1 MSTRE
6 ADQAQTPA
14 ASSYTMTVN
23 GQRRRVTVTDPST
36 PLLWVLR
43 DTLRLTGSK
52 FGCGFGICG
61 ACTVHMDEEAVQSCM
76 VPISRAA
83 GRRITTI
90 EGLSVDGT
98 HPVQQAWMAENVP
111 QCGYCQAG
119 QIMSAAA
126 LLAQTASPTDEEID
140 RAMEGNL
147 CRCGTHMRIR
157 RAIHRAAAAPKAER

>member
-1 MSTRE
+1 MSSRGS
-6 ADQAQTPA
+6 DRVQTPA

-23 GQRRRVTVTDPST
+23 GERRRVTVTDPST

-43 DTLRLTGSK
+43 ETLRLTGSK

-61 ACTVHMDEEAVQSCM
+61 ACTVHMDDEAVQSCM

-90 EGLSVDGT
+90 EGLSADGA
-98 HPVQQAWMAENVP
+98 HPVQQAWMTENVP

-126 LLAQTASPTDEEID
+126 LLARTASPTDEEID

-147 CRCGTHMRIR
+147 CRCGTYMRIR
-157 RAIHRAAAAPKAER
+157 RAIHRAAAARKAER